1 MTRVVWTAEAIG
13 DLDAVRVY
21 IERDSPNYAN
31 VVCADIVSAV
41 ICDVKIRI
49 RRVMPLAATRTQ
61 PERSLGKAPDHLA
74 QTVGPC
80 SGPLQ
85 LFERQLKNPIGG
97 AKVKHLRMKV
107 RTDPFAPIQKL
118 PMAWIC

>member
-41 ICDVKIRI
+41 
-49 RRVMPLAATRTQ
+49 RRLKSF
-61 PERSLGKAPDHLA
+61 PESGERVEVL
-74 QTVGPC
+74 TV
-80 SGPLQ
+80 
-85 LFERQLKNPIGG
+85 FHG
-97 AKVKHLRMKV
+97 ARFLRLEV
-107 RTDPFAPIQKL
+107 FGEVP
-118 PMAWIC
+118 